1 MAEDPAVLRAIKP
14 IEDVLRRFVRERG
27 EAKVLVETQAYVPRA
42 VVNEFGH
49 LFAVVATGAF
59 EGMPQRERQR
69 AVWDYLRQ
77 NARPE
82 DLAHVYQIYAL
93 TTREYDARVLSA
105 SQTSGALDLFIQGT
119 NSEETAN
126 E

>member
-1 MAEDPAVLRAIKP
+1 MAEDPAVLKAIKP
-14 IEDVLRRFVRERG
+14 IEEVLWAFVEQRG
-27 EAKVLVETQAYVPRA
+27 EAKVVVD
-42 VVNEFGH
+42 VNEFGH

-59 EGMPQRERQR
+59 EGMPQRERRR

-93 TTREYDARVLSA
+93 TTREYEAHFLSA
-105 SQTSGALDLFIQGT
+105 SQTSGALDLLIQGT
-119 NSEETAN
+119 NSEETAD

>member
-1 MAEDPAVLRAIKP
+1 MAEDPAVLRARKP
-14 IEDVLRRFVRERG
+14 IEDVLWAFAKQRG
-27 EAKVLVETQAYVPRA
+27 EAKVVVD
-42 VVNEFGH
+42 VNEFGH

-59 EGMPQRERQR
+59 EGMPQRERR
-69 AVWDYLRQ
+69 RMVWDYLRE

-82 DLAHVYQIYAL
+82 DLAHVYQVYAL

-105 SQTSGALDLFIQGT
+105 SETSGALDVFIQGT
-119 NSEETAN
+119 NREETAN

>member
-1 MAEDPAVLRAIKP
+1 MAEDPAVLKAIKP
-14 IEDVLRRFVRERG
+14 IEDVLRRFVHDRG
-27 EAKVLVETQAYVPRA
+27 EAKVVVD
-42 VVNEFGH
+42 VNEFGH

-59 EGMPQRERQR
+59 EGMPQRERRR

-119 NSEETAN
+119 NSEETAD

>member
-1 MAEDPAVLRAIKP
+1 MAEEPAVLKAIKP
-14 IEDVLRRFVRERG
+14 IEEVLRAFVVQRG
-27 EAKVLVETQAYVPRA
+27 EAKVVVG
-42 VVNEFGH
+42 VDVNEFGH
-49 LFAVVATGAF
+49 LFAVVATAAF
-59 EGMPQRERQR
+59 EGMPQRERRR

-82 DLAHVYQIYAL
+82 DLAHVYEIYAL

-105 SQTSGALDLFIQGT
+105 SQTSGALDLFIRST
-119 NSEETAN
+119 NSEETAD